1 MSRVFQRSAGE
12 RFIFGQVVLAWTWGF
27 KGLKCGK
34 PPLLRAE
41 YSVFA
46 DSLLVELRVR
56 SFYLVST
63 RAGSQILKCFKLL
76 VLD

>member
-1 MSRVFQRSAGE
+1 MTRVLLRSAGE
-12 RFIFGQVVLAWTWGF
+12 RFILGKVVLAWTWGF

-41 YSVFA
+41 YAVFT

-56 SFYLVST
+56 SFYLVSA
-63 RAGSQILKCFKLL
+63 RAGSQILQRVKLL